1 MFIKPIETVLEDDEV
16 SSSQSAPVPHT
27 ENSNKNN
34 KKEFT
39 MHKKHI
45 KTTTVEHYTYSGVVL
60 DPALLLRLLE
70 YATEHTDD
78 SHLHLIVERANK
90 LCYQQGC
97 EYPLGMLDYPSL
109 IAPLEGTETK
119 DTTEVVPVEA

>member
-1 MFIKPIETVLEDDEV
+1 MFINPIEQVLEDNEIPLR
-16 SSSQSAPVPHT
+16 QSASVPYT
-27 ENSNKNN
+27 EKSNNDN
-34 KKEFT
+34 KREFT

-97 EYPLGMLDYPSL
+97 EFPLGMLDYPAL
-109 IAPLEGTETK
+109 VAPAEGTDAM
-119 DTTEVVPVEA
+119 DTMPMPPAEA